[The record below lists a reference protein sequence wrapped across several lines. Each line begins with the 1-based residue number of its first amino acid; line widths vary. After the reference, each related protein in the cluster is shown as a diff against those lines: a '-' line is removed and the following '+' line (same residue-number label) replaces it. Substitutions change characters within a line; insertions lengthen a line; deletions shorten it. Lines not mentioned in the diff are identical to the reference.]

1 MSFDVFVH
9 KFENGESVPLDR
21 DAAHEVLAPYAAG
34 QEPGADFVQVS
45 TGRGESADVYFSM
58 PTGITFTRFGGE
70 GIMDLLAA
78 VLERLDATL
87 VVPGGPTVV
96 RRDEDR
102 EHLHPALRAEWPVV
116 VARTG
121 AEITA
126 AIVSS

>member
-1 MSFDVFVH
+1 M
-9 KFENGESVPLDR
+9 NTGEY
-21 DAAHEVLAPYAAG
+21 EW
-34 QEPGADFVQVS
+34 
-45 TGRGESADVYFSM
+45 ADVYFST
-58 PTGITFTRFGGE
+58 PTSITFTRFGGE

-102 EHLHPALRAEWPVV
+102 AHVHPALRDEWPVV

-121 AEITA
+121 AGITA
-126 AIVSS
+126 AIESA